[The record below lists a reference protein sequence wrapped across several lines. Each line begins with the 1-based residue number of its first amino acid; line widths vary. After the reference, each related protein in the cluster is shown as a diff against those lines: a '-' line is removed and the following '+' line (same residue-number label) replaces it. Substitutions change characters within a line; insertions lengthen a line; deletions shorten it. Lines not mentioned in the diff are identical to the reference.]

1 LKAPAFPKSTRVP
14 EMLHSRAL
22 HVDGGL
28 DILGPASL
36 ADYLQE
42 LVVGVIDE
50 AKSIGQI
57 EAAR

>member
-1 LKAPAFPKSTRVP
+1 
-14 EMLHSRAL
+14 MLHSRAL